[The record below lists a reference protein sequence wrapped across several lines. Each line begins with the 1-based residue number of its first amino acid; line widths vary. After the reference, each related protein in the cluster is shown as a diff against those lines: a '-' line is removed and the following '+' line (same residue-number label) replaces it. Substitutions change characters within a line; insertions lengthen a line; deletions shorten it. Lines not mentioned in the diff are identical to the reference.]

1 MSTERE
7 EVLFNENEN
16 MPKKKTEN
24 VYKSEENFDP
34 PDGGWG
40 WVVVVAAGF
49 SNLCIL
55 TMLQSFG
62 LIFRDR
68 FAELGINS
76 SQTTTII
83 NINFAVNSCTGLANG
98 PLFRKYNYR
107 QVAFVGTLICAVSIT
122 ALSMTRTFTGALIF
136 FSILYGA
143 GLGITMSSNTIALN
157 AYFKKKIRIAIS
169 LSWTCTGIG
178 PIIMPQIITLLT
190 PIYGMEGTILIF
202 GGLAFNAVVCALLL
216 QPASWHVKKKQDIE
230 KSPNIKNVNAEELP
244 MTDKITTNVT
254 SQSTSL
260 ENVAKNTQSNYS
272 ISNLVKRKFGSQ
284 YLYYDDDEY
293 GASGIDVMSPGTPM
307 MSRANDGWFSR
318 RNTSTTSIT
327 SKSSRK
333 ESFSWTPSPTPS
345 INLSRQP
352 SLNKRSSVKNL
363 NRPNGETEKSRKRR
377 LSYQSSIAP
386 LIIASESCEHTA
398 YREDCKNPNCQHKLQ
413 QNSIMLEEF
422 ENNQLL
428 KKECVEKTT
437 KKTFLEALI
446 IFFDLDLLRDFVYVN
461 IMLGITFA
469 NFAELNFSLLTP
481 FILSERGLS
490 KIEIATVMSILASF
504 DVVTRLTIPFI
515 ADFIGWQNRTF
526 FLVGVCGMAAGRIV
540 LAHVQNF
547 GVILAVAVL
556 IGAGKAFKTIFMA
569 LAIPSHVPLSKLP
582 AATGIQLLT
591 CGIVSL
597 TLGPIVGWIRDVTSN
612 YAIMLHFLNIFT
624 YLTVISW
631 WLEIYFTERKSTTA
645 EEEKDIK

>member
-1 MSTERE
+1 MSTKKDEK
-7 EVLFNENEN
+7 LFSENEN
-16 MPKKKTEN
+16 MPKKETEN
-24 VYKSEENFDP
+24 VHNSDENFDP

-40 WVVVVAAGF
+40 WVIVVAAGF

-55 TMLQSFG
+55 TILQSFG

-98 PLFRKYNYR
+98 PLFRKYSYR
-107 QVAFVGTLICAVSIT
+107 QVAFAGSLICAVSMT
-122 ALSMTRTFTGALIF
+122 ALSMTRSFIGAVIF

-143 GLGITMSSNTIALN
+143 GLGITMSSNTLVLN
-157 AYFKKKIRIAIS
+157 AYFKKKRRTAIS

-178 PIIMPQIITLLT
+178 PIVMPQIITLLT
-190 PIYGMEGTILIF
+190 PIYGMEGTILIL
-202 GGLAFNAVVCALLL
+202 GGFAFNAVVCALLL
-216 QPASWHVKKKQDIE
+216 QPVSWHVKKRQDIE
-230 KSPNIKNVNAEELP
+230 KSLNNKNVNTEELP
-244 MTDKITTNVT
+244 MIDETTTNVT
-254 SQSTSL
+254 SQNRSL
-260 ENVAKNTQSNYS
+260 ENVAKDTQSNYS
-272 ISNLVKRKFGSQ
+272 ISNLVKGKFGSQ
-284 YLYYDDDEY
+284 YLYYDDEEY
-293 GASGIDVMSPGTPM
+293 GASGIDVIGSGTPM

-318 RNTSTTSIT
+318 RNTSTTSMT

-333 ESFSWTPSPTPS
+333 ESFSLSPSPTPS
-345 INLSRQP
+345 INLSRQS
-352 SLNKRSSVKNL
+352 SLNKKSPFKNL
-363 NRPNGETEKSRKRR
+363 NRPNSETEKSRRRR

-386 LIIASESCEHTA
+386 LIIVSESCEHGA
-398 YREDCKNPNCQHKLQ
+398 YLEDCKDPNCQHKLQ
-413 QNSIMLEEF
+413 QNTIILEEY
-422 ENNQLL
+422 ENNQFL
-428 KKECVEKTT
+428 KKECVEETT

-446 IFFDLDLLRDFVYVN
+446 IFFDLDLLRDFIYVN

-481 FILSERGLS
+481 FILGERGFS
-490 KIEIATVMSILASF
+490 KIEIATAMSLLASF

-547 GVILAVAVL
+547 GVTLAVVVL
-556 IGAGKAFKTIFMA
+556 IGVGKALRTIFMA
-569 LAIPSHVPLSKLP
+569 LAIPNHVPLSRLP

-591 CGIVSL
+591 SGIVSL
-597 TLGPIVGWIRDVTSN
+597 TLGPIVGWIRDVTLN
-612 YAIMLHFLNIFT
+612 YAIMLHVLNIFT
-624 YLTVISW
+624 YLTAISW
-631 WLEIYFTERKSTTA
+631 WLEIYFTKRKSTRA
-645 EEEKDIK
+645 EEEDIK